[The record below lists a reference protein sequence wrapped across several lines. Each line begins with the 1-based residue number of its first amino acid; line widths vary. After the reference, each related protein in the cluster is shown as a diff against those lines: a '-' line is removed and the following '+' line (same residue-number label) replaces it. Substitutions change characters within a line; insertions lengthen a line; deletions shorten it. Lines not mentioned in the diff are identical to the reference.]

1 MTPWTGARWRH
12 GLPAS
17 RGRNRLGR
25 PVPSTA
31 WKPGQSGNPAGRPPT
46 ALLEA
51 ARNLTKEALERLT
64 ELMRQDDDRA
74 LALNAATEIL
84 NRGWG
89 KPAQALAIAAEITTN
104 VGGIDRPPVITKTAA
119 EWLERRRA
127 ELAALESDDK
137 PKH

>member
-1 MTPWTGARWRH
+1 M
-12 GLPAS
+12 
-17 RGRNRLGR
+17 GR

-51 ARNLTKEALERLT
+51 ARNLTQEALDRII

-74 LALNAATEIL
+74 LALNAATELL

-89 KPAQALAIAAEITTN
+89 KPAQALALAAEITTN
-104 VGGIDRPPVITKTAA
+104 VGGIDRPPVINETAA
-119 EWLERRRA
+119 DWLARRRV
-127 ELAALESDDK
+127 ELAALESDDDRN
-137 PKH
+137 PSH